1 MKQNLKT
8 SWESSFLGRGG
19 STGGCLGL
27 LPVFSTCS
35 FLSKQATVGEAQR
48 LRPAKPLALED
59 EAALL
64 LLTLSVPW
72 PLPTAPP
79 PRSLLGTQGLLS
91 EARPLGEVPHDWT
104 PPNQL
109 VYLVARKESWRYQA
123 SKAGCHPSASVVTNG
138 GLKGRSENIMQIK
151 YRDRRKD
158 HNLNLQNVIALSK

>member
-1 MKQNLKT
+1 MLGNAP
-8 SWESSFLGRGG
+8 SFLK
-19 STGGCLGL
+19 LQ
-27 LPVFSTCS
+27 LPVEAGYCGCGRS
-35 FLSKQATVGEAQR
+35 SKATPRKAFGGWGCT
-48 LRPAKPLALED
+48 LAFNM
-59 EAALL
+59 
-64 LLTLSVPW
+64 SVPW
-72 PLPTAPP
+72 SLPTTPP